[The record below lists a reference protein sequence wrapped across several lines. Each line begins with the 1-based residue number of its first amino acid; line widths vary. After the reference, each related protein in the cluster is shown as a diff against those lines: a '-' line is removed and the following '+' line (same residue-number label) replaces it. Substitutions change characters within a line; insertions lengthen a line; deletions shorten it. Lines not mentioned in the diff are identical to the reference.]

1 MFRSNRLTTGQLM
14 LVLAANTLQGKGC
27 SQKLVQLAGGLS
39 MCSTGVRSGVSVRLA
54 GMYSHLWW
62 PKRFRL
68 AAFARVFSSVYALSR
83 HLLRSA

>member
-1 MFRSNRLTTGQLM
+1 MV
-14 LVLAANTLQGKGC
+14 VLAANTLQGKGC
-27 SQKLVQLAGGLS
+27 SQNWFMTFRLVQLAGGLS

-54 GMYSHLWW
+54 CLYSHLWW